1 MRVLLVIICLLT
13 QIFCVTSKDLLTKV
27 NNQKDFES
35 QVLVENGG
43 NITLRCHS
51 PRPWFFCVWESP
63 GWFVVGLLKSFLISH
78 HRFVI
83 RKELKALIF
92 ILILFMYLVLKS
104 LKTRTTFEI

>member
-1 MRVLLVIICLLT
+1 MIICLLT

-27 NNQKDFES
+27 NNQKDIES

-63 GWFVVGLLKSFLISH
+63 GWFFVGLLKSFFDFSSS
-78 HRFVI
+78 FCNQ
-83 RKELKALIF
+83 K
-92 ILILFMYLVLKS
+92 
-104 LKTRTTFEI
+104 RTQSFNFHFNMIHVFSAQEFENKNDI